1 VTAKILRITGVTMF
15 AIICAWAALWA
26 AVLIEVSVLEFIM
39 TKWYD

>member
-1 VTAKILRITGVTMF
+1 VTAKILF
-15 AIICAWAALWA
+15 AIICAWAAVWA